1 VKIFD
6 LGAEGGR
13 GPIWGLESDDLN
25 ATLLAWPAGEAT
37 PAHVNAERDVLLVV
51 LDGSGVV
58 TVEGRES
65 RLRAGQAC
73 VVRKGRRRSVEAGPD
88 GIRYLSVHRRRGG
101 LQISPPER

>member
-65 RLRAGQAC
+65 RLRADQAC
-73 VVRKGRRRSVEAGPD
+73 VLRKGRRRSVEAGPD